1 LNRLEVSFFSAFYS
15 KSGIRGLPVQVCG
28 EDHSGVGFASLNI
41 HCTWKVKA
49 FELTLPG
56 LTTVTVQFGEASPPA
71 LKAGSVSWLELLK
84 VAVLFE

>member
-1 LNRLEVSFFSAFYS
+1 MLFAA
-15 KSGIRGLPVQVCG
+15 GTGLGSTPLT
-28 EDHSGVGFASLNI
+28 EGVAA
-41 HCTWKVKA
+41 CTWKVKA

-56 LTTVTVQFGEASPPA
+56 LTTVTVQLGEASPSA